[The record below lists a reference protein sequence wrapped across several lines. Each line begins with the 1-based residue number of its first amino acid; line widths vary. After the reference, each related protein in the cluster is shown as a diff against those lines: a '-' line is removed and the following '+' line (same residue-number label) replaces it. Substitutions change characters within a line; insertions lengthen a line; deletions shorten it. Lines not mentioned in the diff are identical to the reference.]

1 MEQELERSN
10 DDLKLQMLMMQMMN
24 PQKMN
29 LQMMNNTKIML
40 YKYFNH

>member
-1 MEQELERSN
+1 MEQELERRN

>member
-1 MEQELERSN
+1 MEQELERRN

-29 LQMMNNTKIML
+29 LQMMNNIKIML